1 MSCTAL
7 PSTVVRTYVRTYLIE
22 AFRGRMRLDTTESLH
37 KVDLKRSIVIMRSVD
52 SFIEGVF
59 RLIVLSGGSHLD

>member
-7 PSTVVRTYVRTYLIE
+7 PSTVVRTYLIE

-37 KVDLKRSIVIMRSVD
+37 KVDLRSIVIMRSVD

>member
-1 MSCTAL
+1 MHS
-7 PSTVVRTYVRTYLIE
+7 PTVYRGTYLIE

-37 KVDLKRSIVIMRSVD
+37 KVDLRSIVIMRSVD